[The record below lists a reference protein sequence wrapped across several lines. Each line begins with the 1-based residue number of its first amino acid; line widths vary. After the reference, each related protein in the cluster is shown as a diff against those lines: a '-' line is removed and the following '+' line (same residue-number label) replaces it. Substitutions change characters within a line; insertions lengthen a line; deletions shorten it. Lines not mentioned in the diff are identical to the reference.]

1 MEKILLVP
9 DSFKGTLSSRQVCQ
23 VMAGQLRRFFPQ
35 AQVKSIPV
43 ADGGEGSVEAFL
55 AAAGGERRTRTVTGP
70 FGEPVEAFY
79 GILGDGRTAVIEM
92 AACAG
97 LPLAEGRLNPERAT
111 TYGVGELLLAAKEA
125 GCTKAILGLG
135 GSCTNDGGVGA
146 AAALGAKFTR
156 ADGAAFIPTGG
167 TLGEIAALDVSPVAQ
182 ALQGMELTAMC
193 DIDNPLYGE
202 AGAAA
207 VFAPQK
213 GADAAMV
220 ARLDAGLRHLGQVSA
235 RCLGRDFSH
244 LPGAGAAGGLGFGMA
259 AFCGAQLRMGID
271 AVLDAVGFDSLL
283 PGTDVVFT
291 GEGKIDSQ
299 SARGKVVS
307 GVAARCRKAGVPV
320 VAVVGQ
326 IGQGFEEMYQQGLT
340 AVFSINRAAQPFAE
354 SRFHA
359 GENLALT
366 MENIARL
373 LAAGRWFSSPLPLT
387 FPGRR
392 GIVQEVRSC

>member
-156 ADGAAFIPTGG
+156 ADGAAFVPTGG
-167 TLGEIAALDVSPVAQ
+167 TLGEIAALDVSPVVQ

-193 DIDNPLYGE
+193 DIDNPLYGD

-213 GADAAMV
+213 GADEAMV

-283 PGTDVVFT
+283 PGTDMVFT

-326 IGQGFEEMYQQGLT
+326 IDQGFEEMYQQGLT

-373 LAAGRWFSSPLPLT
+373 LAASR
-387 FPGRR
+387 
-392 GIVQEVRSC
+392 

>member
-79 GILGDGRTAVIEM
+79 GVLGDGRTAVIEM

-125 GCTKAILGLG
+125 GCSKAILGLG

-156 ADGAAFIPTGG
+156 ADGTAFVPTGG

-307 GVAARCRKAGVPV
+307 GVAVRCRKAGVPV

-373 LAAGRWFSSPLPLT
+373 LAAGR
-387 FPGRR
+387 
-392 GIVQEVRSC
+392 

>member
-340 AVFSINRAAQPFAE
+340 AVFSINRAAQPFTE

-373 LAAGRWFSSPLPLT
+373 LAASR
-387 FPGRR
+387 
-392 GIVQEVRSC
+392 

>member
-79 GILGDGRTAVIEM
+79 GVLGDGRTAVIEM

-156 ADGAAFIPTGG
+156 ADGTAFVPTGG

-220 ARLDAGLRHLGQVSA
+220 ARLDAGLRHLGQVAA

-299 SARGKVVS
+299 SAWGKVVS

-373 LAAGRWFSSPLPLT
+373 LAASR
-387 FPGRR
+387 
-392 GIVQEVRSC
+392 

>member
-146 AAALGAKFTR
+146 AVALGAKFTR
-156 ADGAAFIPTGG
+156 ADGTAFVPTGG

-193 DIDNPLYGE
+193 DIDNPLYGD

-220 ARLDAGLRHLGQVSA
+220 ARLDAGLRHLGQVAA
-235 RCLGRDFSH
+235 RCLERDFSH

-283 PGTDVVFT
+283 PGTDMVFT

-373 LAAGRWFSSPLPLT
+373 LAAGR
-387 FPGRR
+387 
-392 GIVQEVRSC
+392 

>member
-135 GSCTNDGGVGA
+135 GSCTNDGGAGA

-213 GADAAMV
+213 GADEAMV

-373 LAAGRWFSSPLPLT
+373 LAAGR
-387 FPGRR
+387 
-392 GIVQEVRSC
+392 

>member
-135 GSCTNDGGVGA
+135 GSCTNDGGAGA
-146 AAALGAKFTR
+146 AAALGAKFIR
-156 ADGAAFIPTGG
+156 ADGTAFVPSGG

-220 ARLDAGLRHLGQVSA
+220 ARLDAGLRHLGQVAA

-326 IGQGFEEMYQQGLT
+326 IDQGFEEMYQQGLT
-340 AVFSINRAAQPFAE
+340 AVFSINRAAQPFTE

-373 LAAGRWFSSPLPLT
+373 LAAGR
-387 FPGRR
+387 
-392 GIVQEVRSC
+392 

>member
-79 GILGDGRTAVIEM
+79 GVLGDGRTAVIEM

-135 GSCTNDGGVGA
+135 GSCTNDGGAGA

-156 ADGAAFIPTGG
+156 ADGAAFIPSGG

-373 LAAGRWFSSPLPLT
+373 LAAGR
-387 FPGRR
+387 
-392 GIVQEVRSC
+392 

>member
-55 AAAGGERRTRTVTGP
+55 AAAGGERRMLTVTGP

-135 GSCTNDGGVGA
+135 GSCTNDGGAGA

-156 ADGAAFIPTGG
+156 ADGTAFVPTGG

-213 GADAAMV
+213 GADATMV

-354 SRFHA
+354 SCFHA

-373 LAAGRWFSSPLPLT
+373 LAAGR
-387 FPGRR
+387 
-392 GIVQEVRSC
+392 

>member
-135 GSCTNDGGVGA
+135 GSCTNDGGAGA

-213 GADAAMV
+213 GAGEAMV
-220 ARLDAGLRHLGQVSA
+220 ARLDAGLRHLGQVAA

-373 LAAGRWFSSPLPLT
+373 LAAGR
-387 FPGRR
+387 
-392 GIVQEVRSC
+392 

>member
-156 ADGAAFIPTGG
+156 ADGTAFVPTGG

-283 PGTDVVFT
+283 LGTDMVFT

-373 LAAGRWFSSPLPLT
+373 LAAGR
-387 FPGRR
+387 
-392 GIVQEVRSC
+392 

>member
-220 ARLDAGLRHLGQVSA
+220 ARLDAGLRHLGQVSV

-373 LAAGRWFSSPLPLT
+373 LAADR
-387 FPGRR
+387 
-392 GIVQEVRSC
+392 

>member
-135 GSCTNDGGVGA
+135 GSCTNDGGAGA

-156 ADGAAFIPTGG
+156 ADGAAFVPTGG

-202 AGAAA
+202 VGAAA

-220 ARLDAGLRHLGQVSA
+220 ARLDAGLRHLGQVAA

-373 LAAGRWFSSPLPLT
+373 LAASR
-387 FPGRR
+387 
-392 GIVQEVRSC
+392 

>member
-193 DIDNPLYGE
+193 DIDNPLYGD

-271 AVLDAVGFDSLL
+271 AVLDAVGFNSLL

-326 IGQGFEEMYQQGLT
+326 IDQGFEEMYQQGLT

-373 LAAGRWFSSPLPLT
+373 LAAGR
-387 FPGRR
+387 
-392 GIVQEVRSC
+392 

>member
-70 FGEPVEAFY
+70 FGEPVDAFY

-135 GSCTNDGGVGA
+135 GSCTNDGGAGA

-156 ADGAAFIPTGG
+156 ADGTAFVPTGG

-373 LAAGRWFSSPLPLT
+373 LAASR
-387 FPGRR
+387 
-392 GIVQEVRSC
+392 

>member
-111 TYGVGELLLAAKEA
+111 TYGVGELLLAAKET

-135 GSCTNDGGVGA
+135 GSCTNDGGAGA

-156 ADGAAFIPTGG
+156 ADGTAFVPTGG

-220 ARLDAGLRHLGQVSA
+220 ARLDAGLRHLGQVAA

-340 AVFSINRAAQPFAE
+340 AVFSSNRAAQPFAE

-373 LAAGRWFSSPLPLT
+373 LAAGR
-387 FPGRR
+387 
-392 GIVQEVRSC
+392 

>member
-135 GSCTNDGGVGA
+135 GSCTNDGGAGA

-156 ADGAAFIPTGG
+156 ADGAAFVPTGG

-193 DIDNPLYGE
+193 DIDNPLYGD

-283 PGTDVVFT
+283 PGTDMVFT

-373 LAAGRWFSSPLPLT
+373 LAAGR
-387 FPGRR
+387 
-392 GIVQEVRSC
+392 

>member
-55 AAAGGERRTRTVTGP
+55 AAAGGERRMLTVTGP

-135 GSCTNDGGVGA
+135 GSCTNDGGAGA

-193 DIDNPLYGE
+193 DIDNPLYGD

-283 PGTDVVFT
+283 PGTDMVFT

-326 IGQGFEEMYQQGLT
+326 IGQGFEELYQQGLT

-373 LAAGRWFSSPLPLT
+373 LAAGR
-387 FPGRR
+387 
-392 GIVQEVRSC
+392 

>member
-55 AAAGGERRTRTVTGP
+55 AAAGGERRMLTVTGP

-135 GSCTNDGGVGA
+135 GSCTNDGGAGA

-156 ADGAAFIPTGG
+156 ADGTAFVPTGG

-213 GADAAMV
+213 GADEAMV

-235 RCLGRDFSH
+235 RCLGRDLSH

-373 LAAGRWFSSPLPLT
+373 LAAGR
-387 FPGRR
+387 
-392 GIVQEVRSC
+392 

>member
-135 GSCTNDGGVGA
+135 GSCTNDGGAGA

-156 ADGAAFIPTGG
+156 ADGAAFVPTGG

-283 PGTDVVFT
+283 PGTDMVFT

-373 LAAGRWFSSPLPLT
+373 LAAGR
-387 FPGRR
+387 
-392 GIVQEVRSC
+392 

>member
-79 GILGDGRTAVIEM
+79 GILGDDRTAVIEM

-135 GSCTNDGGVGA
+135 GSCTNDGGAGA

-156 ADGAAFIPTGG
+156 ADGTAFVPTGG

-283 PGTDVVFT
+283 PGTDMVFT

-373 LAAGRWFSSPLPLT
+373 LAAGR
-387 FPGRR
+387 
-392 GIVQEVRSC
+392 

>member
-79 GILGDGRTAVIEM
+79 GVLGDGRTAVIEM

-135 GSCTNDGGVGA
+135 GSCTNDGGAGA
-146 AAALGAKFTR
+146 AVALGAKFTR

-182 ALQGMELTAMC
+182 ALHGMELTAMC
-193 DIDNPLYGE
+193 DIDNPLYGD

-283 PGTDVVFT
+283 PGTDMVFT

-373 LAAGRWFSSPLPLT
+373 LAAGR
-387 FPGRR
+387 
-392 GIVQEVRSC
+392 

>member
-125 GCTKAILGLG
+125 GCSKAILGLG

-156 ADGAAFIPTGG
+156 ADGTAFVPTGG

-202 AGAAA
+202 AGAAV

-283 PGTDVVFT
+283 PGTDMVFT

-307 GVAARCRKAGVPV
+307 GVAVRCRKAGVPV

-373 LAAGRWFSSPLPLT
+373 LAASR
-387 FPGRR
+387 
-392 GIVQEVRSC
+392 

>member
-79 GILGDGRTAVIEM
+79 GVLGDGRTAVIEM

-135 GSCTNDGGVGA
+135 GSCTNDGGAGA

-156 ADGAAFIPTGG
+156 ADGTAFVPTGG
-167 TLGEIAALDVSPVAQ
+167 TLGEIAALDLSPVAQ

-193 DIDNPLYGE
+193 DIDNPLYGD

-373 LAAGRWFSSPLPLT
+373 LAAGR
-387 FPGRR
+387 
-392 GIVQEVRSC
+392 

>member
-156 ADGAAFIPTGG
+156 ADGTAFIPTGG

-202 AGAAA
+202 AGAAV

-359 GENLALT
+359 RENLALT

-373 LAAGRWFSSPLPLT
+373 LAAGR
-387 FPGRR
+387 
-392 GIVQEVRSC
+392 

>member
-111 TYGVGELLLAAKEA
+111 TYGVGELLLAAKET

-135 GSCTNDGGVGA
+135 GSCTNDGGAGA

-156 ADGAAFIPTGG
+156 ADGTAFVPSGG

-220 ARLDAGLRHLGQVSA
+220 ARLDAGLRHLGQVAA

-373 LAAGRWFSSPLPLT
+373 LAAGR
-387 FPGRR
+387 
-392 GIVQEVRSC
+392 

>member
-135 GSCTNDGGVGA
+135 GSCTNDGGAGA

-156 ADGAAFIPTGG
+156 ADGAAFVPTGG

-283 PGTDVVFT
+283 PGTDMVFT

-326 IGQGFEEMYQQGLT
+326 IDQGFEEMYQQGLT

-373 LAAGRWFSSPLPLT
+373 LAAGR
-387 FPGRR
+387 
-392 GIVQEVRSC
+392 

>member
-135 GSCTNDGGVGA
+135 GSCTNDGGAGA
-146 AAALGAKFTR
+146 AAALGGKFTR
-156 ADGAAFIPTGG
+156 ADGTAFVPTGG

-283 PGTDVVFT
+283 PGTDMVFT

-373 LAAGRWFSSPLPLT
+373 LAASR
-387 FPGRR
+387 
-392 GIVQEVRSC
+392 

>member
-146 AAALGAKFTR
+146 AMALGAKFTR
-156 ADGAAFIPTGG
+156 ADGTAFVPTGG

-307 GVAARCRKAGVPV
+307 GVAVRCRKAGVPV

-373 LAAGRWFSSPLPLT
+373 LAAGR
-387 FPGRR
+387 
-392 GIVQEVRSC
+392 

>member
-79 GILGDGRTAVIEM
+79 GVLGDGRTAVIEM

-220 ARLDAGLRHLGQVSA
+220 ARLDAGLRHLGQVAA

-373 LAAGRWFSSPLPLT
+373 LAAGR
-387 FPGRR
+387 
-392 GIVQEVRSC
+392 

>member
-1 MEKILLVP
+1 ML
-9 DSFKGTLSSRQVCQ
+9 
-23 VMAGQLRRFFPQ
+23 
-35 AQVKSIPV
+35 
-43 ADGGEGSVEAFL
+43 
-55 AAAGGERRTRTVTGP
+55 TVTGP

-79 GILGDGRTAVIEM
+79 GVLGDGRTAVIEM

-135 GSCTNDGGVGA
+135 GSCTNDGGAGA

-156 ADGAAFIPTGG
+156 ADGTAFVPTGG

-373 LAAGRWFSSPLPLT
+373 LAAGR
-387 FPGRR
+387 
-392 GIVQEVRSC
+392 

>member
-220 ARLDAGLRHLGQVSA
+220 ARLDAGLRHLGQVAA

-307 GVAARCRKAGVPV
+307 GVAVRCRKAGVPV

-373 LAAGRWFSSPLPLT
+373 LAAGR
-387 FPGRR
+387 
-392 GIVQEVRSC
+392 

>member
-79 GILGDGRTAVIEM
+79 GILGDGHTAVIEM

-156 ADGAAFIPTGG
+156 ADGAAFIPSGG

-307 GVAARCRKAGVPV
+307 GVAVRCRKAGVPV

-373 LAAGRWFSSPLPLT
+373 LAAGR
-387 FPGRR
+387 
-392 GIVQEVRSC
+392 

>member
-23 VMAGQLRRFFPQ
+23 VMSGQLRRFFPQ

-79 GILGDGRTAVIEM
+79 GVLGDGRTAVIEM

-135 GSCTNDGGVGA
+135 GSCTNDGGAGA

-156 ADGAAFIPTGG
+156 ADGAAFVPSGG

-244 LPGAGAAGGLGFGMA
+244 LPGTGAAGGLGFGMA

-373 LAAGRWFSSPLPLT
+373 LAASR
-387 FPGRR
+387 
-392 GIVQEVRSC
+392 

>member
-55 AAAGGERRTRTVTGP
+55 AAAGGERRMLTVTGP

-79 GILGDGRTAVIEM
+79 GVLGDGRTAVIEM

-156 ADGAAFIPTGG
+156 ADGTAFIPTGG

-283 PGTDVVFT
+283 PGTDMVFT

-373 LAAGRWFSSPLPLT
+373 LAAGR
-387 FPGRR
+387 
-392 GIVQEVRSC
+392 

>member
-1 MEKILLVP
+1 M
-9 DSFKGTLSSRQVCQ
+9 
-23 VMAGQLRRFFPQ
+23 
-35 AQVKSIPV
+35 
-43 ADGGEGSVEAFL
+43 
-55 AAAGGERRTRTVTGP
+55 
-70 FGEPVEAFY
+70 
-79 GILGDGRTAVIEM
+79 
-92 AACAG
+92 
-97 LPLAEGRLNPERAT
+97 
-111 TYGVGELLLAAKEA
+111 GELLLAAKEA

-135 GSCTNDGGVGA
+135 GSCTNDGGAGA

-156 ADGAAFIPTGG
+156 ADGTAFVPTGG

-307 GVAARCRKAGVPV
+307 GVAAG
-320 VAVVGQ
+320 
-326 IGQGFEEMYQQGLT
+326 
-340 AVFSINRAAQPFAE
+340 
-354 SRFHA
+354 
-359 GENLALT
+359 
-366 MENIARL
+366 
-373 LAAGRWFSSPLPLT
+373 AGRQ
-387 FPGRR
+387 GCRRRR
-392 GIVQEVRSC
+392 GGADWPGL

>member
-35 AQVKSIPV
+35 VQVKSIPV

-135 GSCTNDGGVGA
+135 GSCTNDGGAGA

-156 ADGAAFIPTGG
+156 ADGTAFVPTGG

-283 PGTDVVFT
+283 PGTDMVFT

-373 LAAGRWFSSPLPLT
+373 LAAGR
-387 FPGRR
+387 
-392 GIVQEVRSC
+392 